1 MTAVLTSHSLRE
13 LENFC
18 DELALL
24 HEGRIIFSHDV
35 DDIKTSA
42 GKVQAAFKEAMTKDE
57 FEARFGAK
65 CLSFKEEGKVISA
78 IVQEGA
84 DDLAERIRAA
94 EPVLL
99 EVLPL
104 NLEEIFTYEMEALG
118 YTFDTESEGDA
129 HENAV

>member
-1 MTAVLTSHSLRE
+1 M
-13 LENFC
+13 
-18 DELALL
+18 
-24 HEGRIIFSHDV
+24 

-57 FEARFGAK
+57 FETRFHTK
-65 CLSFKEEGKVISA
+65 CLSFKEEGKVIRA
-78 IVQEGA
+78 IVQDGA
-84 DDLAERIRAA
+84 AELAERIRAA
-94 EPVLL
+94 EPLLL

-118 YTFDTESEGDA
+118 YSVDSESEGDE